1 MLRRAPELPATAPN
15 FEETLATEVITEASV
30 DVVEVGAGV
39 MTVEI
44 EAANQKE
51 TIETDEI
58 IGDHHHNFEMTDH
71 MNDTETEGHLHLRV
85 GVAHRISLVVGKI
98 QSLIV
103 HDAAHEMDRYLVAC
117 QQSVQTQTQIR
128 GFSLEV
134 EVVVDAE
141 EAFTMITRGL

>member
-1 MLRRAPELPATAPN
+1 MAI
-15 FEETLATEVITEASV
+15 EVITEASV

-58 IGDHHHNFEMTDH
+58 TGDRRHHFETTDH
-71 MNDTETEGHLHLRV
+71 MNDTETEDRLHLRV
-85 GVAHRISLVVGKI
+85 GAAHQISLVVEMI

-103 HDAAHEMDRYLVAC
+103 HDVAPEMDHYLVAC